1 MELLA
6 EDQGN
11 EVGYASVN
19 TLEDCQ
25 KLCEENKKCNSIT
38 YGTYGDGYGS
48 CSQRDKCF
56 TRSESNLEANWN
68 GYRTYYKDC
77 NGNCFN

>member
-1 MELLA
+1 MA
-6 EDQGN
+6 QYQGN
-11 EVGYASVN
+11 EVGYDFVW

-56 TRSESNLEANWN
+56 TGFESKENHERNELFPSSKRWHS
-68 GYRTYYKDC
+68 
-77 NGNCFN
+77 